1 MSCSVTIS
9 IYSSDIAGFINL
21 LCWEQTRYYCLMG
34 GVGPAVEGRIQFIR
48 NGCCLG
54 TKLNQHNLFT
64 INTYYVSVNDQEEKE
79 EEEL

>member
-1 MSCSVTIS
+1 
-9 IYSSDIAGFINL
+9 
-21 LCWEQTRYYCLMG
+21 MG